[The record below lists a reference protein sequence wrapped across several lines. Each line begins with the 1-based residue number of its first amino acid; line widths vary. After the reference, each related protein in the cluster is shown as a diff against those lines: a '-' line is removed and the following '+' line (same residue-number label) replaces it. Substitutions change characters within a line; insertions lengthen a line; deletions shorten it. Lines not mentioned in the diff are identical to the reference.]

1 MKRPHIHCF
10 AGARSALMTAKAFAT
25 PNRRAP
31 AATVCL
37 IVGHWLFAAT
47 LAHAT
52 NAVGFREIDVDKG
65 GPRPLHVAVWY
76 PTDSD
81 GKTSIV
87 GENGAFFGVPV
98 IRDAV
103 PGSKVRPLVVV
114 SHGYGGSWRNQDWLA
129 VALVEQGYIVAAPD
143 HPGTTTFNRDPAQA
157 AKLSERPRDLSRTID
172 ALVADPTLAG
182 KIDVNRIAAIGHSL
196 GGWTVTAL
204 AGGRID
210 AARFEKDCKTNNT
223 LRACALESELG
234 LDQPQP
240 ARDLTDPRVKA
251 FVSLDLGLA
260 RSFSPESLAAIHVP
274 SLIIAAGVDV
284 GGLPAA
290 LESGYLAELLPKKSY
305 IVIPDAMH
313 FSFTGLCKPG
323 AVVLLEK
330 EQPGD
335 GEVCKDGGTR
345 TREAI
350 HHQITELVI
359 AFLAKT
365 LPPN

>member
-1 MKRPHIHCF
+1 
-10 AGARSALMTAKAFAT
+10 MTAKAFAT
-25 PNRRAP
+25 PSQAQNRRVRS
-31 AATVCL
+31 ATLCL
-37 IVGHWLFAAT
+37 IIGHCLFAAT

-65 GPRPLHVAVWY
+65 GTRSLHIAVWY
-76 PTDSD
+76 PTDAN
-81 GKTSIV
+81 GATSIV

-103 PGSKVRPLVVV
+103 PGSKARPLVVV

-129 VALVEQGYIVAAPD
+129 MTLVEQGYIVAAPD

-157 AKLSERPRDLSRTID
+157 AKLWERPRDLSRTID
-172 ALVADPTLAG
+172 ALVADPGLAG
-182 KIDVNRIAAIGHSL
+182 KIDVGRIAAIGHSL

-210 AARFEKDCKTNNT
+210 AARFEKDCKTNST
-223 LRACALESELG
+223 LRACALERELG

-240 ARDLTDPRVKA
+240 QRDMTDPRVKA

-260 RSFSPESLAAIHVP
+260 RSFSPQSLAAIHVP
-274 SLIIAAGVDV
+274 SLIIGAGVDV

-290 LESGYLAELLPKKSY
+290 LESGYLAEHLPKKSSTY
-305 IVIPDAMH
+305 VVIPDAMH

-323 AVVLLEK
+323 AVALLEK

-350 HHQITELVI
+350 HHQIAELVI
-359 AFLAKT
+359 TFLAKT